1 MQINLSAKHMSLTPA
16 IEEYAR
22 RKVEKLLRYFD
33 RIQAV
38 DVVIAKGRNDYTVE
52 VRTDVER
59 HDDFI
64 ALSSHEDLYACI
76 DLTVDRSIRQLTDHK
91 SRIRNHHHAP
101 HHNGLAEKLNELPV
115 LPKAL
120 AESTPGRAAKAR
132 GGTAARS
139 NGKAGGRSPAPKKSA
154 RKGGA
159 ARNLAPG
166 KSAGK
171 GKGA

>member
-1 MQINLSAKHMSLTPA
+1 MQINLSAKHMTLTPA

-76 DLTVDRSIRQLTDHK
+76 DLTVDRSIRQITDHK

-101 HHNGLAEKLNELPV
+101 HHNGLADKLNELPV
-115 LPKAL
+115 LPKMPA
-120 AESTPGRAAKAR
+120 TPAAGAKR
-132 GGTAARS
+132 RERSGARS
-139 NGKAGGRSPAPKKSA
+139 NGSAAATKKAVKSTGGRTT
-154 RKGGA
+154 RKT
-159 ARNLAPG
+159 
-166 KSAGK
+166 AGRAVRK